1 MAFSFSAFCY
11 MLALLLCST
20 LIFFAIWHIAAF
32 DELQR
37 ECTSPLEHSN
47 VLNKQE
53 RMRKIERICRMLRQL
68 ILPHVPV
75 CPGVAGRGGK
85 CTSPVLPHLEV
96 PTWAGD
102 ELSWTVRPLCCFGR
116 RRVGLLSQGGLVQ
129 ARILPALL
137 FLLPLQHGLQPDE
150 SSLGTPALPW
160 LWLLRRA
167 PTSLPKRRCLSSAD
181 RCVLVATG
189 TCDWEQMDDYSQ

>member
-68 ILPHVPV
+68 ILPEYFIHSLFCLMFLCALEWLAVGVNAPLL
-75 CPGVAGRGGK
+75 CYHIWRYLHGPAMSSPGQYDPCA
-85 CTSPVLPHLEV
+85 VL
-96 PTWAGD
+96 GD
-102 ELSWTVRPLCCFGR
+102 DALAYCRKEGWCKLGFY
-116 RRVGLLSQGGLVQ
+116 LLSFFYYL
-129 ARILPALL
+129 
-137 FLLPLQHGLQPDE
+137 
-150 SSLGTPALPW
+150 
-160 LWLLRRA
+160 
-167 PTSLPKRRCLSSAD
+167 
-181 RCVLVATG
+181 
-189 TCDWEQMDDYSQ
+189 YSMVYNLMSPP

>member
-53 RMRKIERICRMLRQL
+53 RMRKIERICRMLRQ
-68 ILPHVPV
+68 
-75 CPGVAGRGGK
+75 
-85 CTSPVLPHLEV
+85 V
-96 PTWAGD
+96 PTWTGD